1 MGVSSLDGFAL
12 SADARSLNK
21 VRLYYTFSLYFVSNH
36 VLAYVFYYIKNG
48 VEYKRSMQ
56 NQPDETSWKK
66 ASRLT
71 LPFRRAASGSSGN
84 YTCLALGLKERIETN
99 FDIQVL
105 GRHFDIKF
113 ISQLSNYQR

>member
-1 MGVSSLDGFAL
+1 
-12 SADARSLNK
+12 
-21 VRLYYTFSLYFVSNH
+21 
-36 VLAYVFYYIKNG
+36 
-48 VEYKRSMQ
+48 MQ

-71 LPFRRAASGSSGN
+71 LPFRRAAFGIVWQLQLFG
-84 YTCLALGLKERIETN
+84 TGLKERIETN